1 LRALKLIQILEIANT
16 KFPFDCSEP
25 WDNSGIQ
32 VGDLERDIKNIAFSL
47 DANPSTIR
55 FAKENS
61 CELLITHHPIL
72 LNPVKK
78 IVASDLSGQTLF
90 FAIASNVDVVS
101 LHTNLDAA
109 QGGLND
115 YLADLLGLLDV
126 VTPEDASCARLGAIA
141 QPMTLV
147 SFRDLVKQRLL
158 LESAAM
164 ICDGV
169 EDKETVSRV
178 FLASGSGASYLPV
191 AIRTK
196 ADVMV
201 TGDVR
206 YHAAVDARRS
216 DLPIIDAGHFGMEK
230 HAIKL
235 MADTFKREFEG
246 IGLEIVCHECPF
258 EMDPLVPQKN

>member
-1 LRALKLIQILEIANT
+1 MRALKLIQILEIANT

-32 VGDLERDIKNIAFSL
+32 VGNLERDIKNIAFSL
-47 DANPSTIR
+47 DANPATIR

-61 CELLITHHPIL
+61 CELIITHHPIL

-78 IVASDLSGQTLF
+78 ILVSDLIGQTLF

-109 QGGLND
+109 PGGLND

-126 VTPEDASCARLGAIA
+126 VTPEDASCARLGTIA
-141 QPMTLV
+141 RPMTLV
-147 SFRDLVKQRLL
+147 SFTDLVKQRFL

-164 ICDGV
+164 ICDGN
-169 EDKETVSRV
+169 EAQETVSRV
-178 FLASGSGASYLPV
+178 FLASGSGAAYLPW
-191 AIRTK
+191 AIGAN

-201 TGDVR
+201 TGDVK

-216 DLPIIDAGHFGMEK
+216 GLPIIDAGHFGMEK

-235 MADTFKREFEG
+235 MADTFKREFDG
-246 IGLEIVCHECPF
+246 MGVEIVCHECPF
-258 EMDPLVPQKN
+258 EMDPLVHQKN